1 MNHIQG
7 AKTYGFGNYKPLVKE
22 TRIIVPPGV
31 QFIES
36 DFPVSPLTSSLLL
49 LVLSGII
56 FCWEWNR
63 KKTFKAWDITLM
75 TLQGLA
81 GLVLTAMIF
90 SQHPTVSINFQLF
103 LLNPLPLFYIFSV
116 VKGGKTYYW
125 HALFTM
131 IVLFYI
137 GGIWQNYA
145 EGMTVLAL
153 SLLLRVI
160 IHQRLHNK

>member
-1 MNHIQG
+1 MNHMQG
-7 AKTYGFGNYKPLVKE
+7 AQAYGFGNYSPLVKE
-22 TRIIVPPGV
+22 MRIIVPPGV

-36 DFPVSPLTSSLLL
+36 DFPVSPLTCSLILFVFSAL
-49 LVLSGII
+49 IG
-56 FCWEWNR
+56 CWEWKR
-63 KKTFKAWDITLM
+63 KKTFQVWDITLM
-75 TLQGLA
+75 IAQGLA

-103 LLNPLPLFYIFSV
+103 LLNPLPLFYLFSV
-116 VKGGKTYYW
+116 AKGRKTYYW
-125 HALFTM
+125 HVLLTM

-145 EGMTVLAL
+145 EGMNVLAL

-160 IHQRLHNK
+160 THQRLSKK